1 MYCYCIYISLI
12 SCPIW
17 LIIDF
22 VKDDDPSNFMG
33 DHIPPNK
40 GKTIF
45 IQIILSFQIESK
57 RNWDKVSLFD
67 ENYKELYHC
76 YK

>member
-12 SCPIW
+12 SCSIW
-17 LIIDF
+17 FIIDF
-22 VKDDDPSNFMG
+22 VKDDDPPNFMG
-33 DHIPPNK
+33 DHITPNK

-45 IQIILSFQIESK
+45 IEIILSFQVEPE

>member
-12 SCPIW
+12 SCSIW
-17 LIIDF
+17 FIIDF

-33 DHIPPNK
+33 DHITPNK

-57 RNWDKVSLFD
+57 RNRDMTRTIKNCTIVINNNF
-67 ENYKELYHC
+67 
-76 YK
+76 